1 MSIIDDKTPIILYQI
16 DKIGSG
22 FQKMFK
28 TKLGSMKSIKLISQ
42 KPVFQKGDCVNM
54 RKYVLMYYLTS
65 VSCMVQHINIF
76 KQS

>member
-16 DKIGSG
+16 DKIGSN
-22 FQKMFK
+22 
-28 TKLGSMKSIKLISQ
+28 KLDSMKSIKLISQ